1 MRGLF
6 GVLLGGNLSASGSTG
21 VPAGASAAPRPGW
34 GGVWGGAMTNSTRRV
49 TPDIALSLSTV
60 YGAVN
65 LLAKTLG
72 SLPILMYRKDREGRL
87 FEAPEHPLY
96 ELLQYQPNSWQTAFD
111 FRAMLM
117 SHLALRGNAFAEILP
132 GPRGAVDRLEPL
144 HPDRVAVDRLE
155 DGTLRY
161 AVSDDAKGVRYL
173 LQDEVF
179 HIRSPMTSA
188 NGLVG
193 VSPVTYARET
203 IGLALAAE
211 EHGARMFG
219 NGIRPSGVVQFPKGT
234 KLSDVAFER
243 LKADLKSQFGGL
255 ARVGGTPILEDGGEF
270 KAVSLS
276 ADDVQFLGTR
286 DFQIEEVCFVPGT
299 EVLTEHGPRAIE
311 SIAVGDRVLT
321 HKGRWRR
328 VNHVMSR
335 HYAGPMVTAQAK
347 GLKPVTSTAAHPF
360 LVQDMKPTRSH
371 AIVADGDPQWRPAS
385 ELFAAPR
392 LAERRRSRRPHQS
405 LLMPRLQ
412 GEGAVSSLDMAR
424 WAGPAAQA
432 DAAAVRFSG
441 NHRATPVTRFPDVGY
456 ELGWLC
462 GLFVADGSATDHQ
475 VTFYLGGH
483 EVETSRLLA
492 TRLQLVF
499 GVGCTTAATGNVART
514 VVSNAVLA
522 AFFRQ
527 FGSAASAKRLPD
539 WCMDT
544 PPLRR
549 GLLDGLVD
557 GDGGHYRN
565 DTYLRTTSHDLLWQ
579 VRLLNWA
586 EGRNATVETQAA
598 GRWEIAGRTGPS
610 LESYAVRW
618 RESPQARGCMGL
630 SDGHVQFSLD
640 EVTHSTYS
648 GTVHNLEVEEDESYT
663 TLGGVC
669 HNCRWFD
676 VPPVLLHHTTKTTSW
691 GSGVEAIMIAFVRNN
706 LKPWL
711 AAWQHAIRRDLILAP
726 GVYSARFDTEDLQ
739 RGDSAAMS
747 NFYSRLVL
755 NGILTRNEARE
766 ALGFNPLEH
775 LDEPLVPTNTTTP
788 DNMPQHVAPPA
799 LEGPPP

>member
-21 VPAGASAAPRPGW
+21 PAIAAPPRPGW

-96 ELLQYQPNSWQTAFD
+96 ELLQHQPNSWQTAFD

-161 AVSDDAKGVRYL
+161 AVTDDSKGVRYL

-286 DFQIEEVCFVPGT
+286 DFQIEEVC
-299 EVLTEHGPRAIE
+299 
-311 SIAVGDRVLT
+311 
-321 HKGRWRR
+321 
-328 VNHVMSR
+328 
-335 HYAGPMVTAQAK
+335 
-347 GLKPVTSTAAHPF
+347 
-360 LVQDMKPTRSH
+360 
-371 AIVADGDPQWRPAS
+371 
-385 ELFAAPR
+385 
-392 LAERRRSRRPHQS
+392 
-405 LLMPRLQ
+405 
-412 GEGAVSSLDMAR
+412 
-424 WAGPAAQA
+424 
-432 DAAAVRFSG
+432 
-441 NHRATPVTRFPDVGY
+441 
-456 ELGWLC
+456 
-462 GLFVADGSATDHQ
+462 
-475 VTFYLGGH
+475 
-483 EVETSRLLA
+483 
-492 TRLQLVF
+492 
-499 GVGCTTAATGNVART
+499 
-514 VVSNAVLA
+514 
-522 AFFRQ
+522 
-527 FGSAASAKRLPD
+527 
-539 WCMDT
+539 
-544 PPLRR
+544 
-549 GLLDGLVD
+549 
-557 GDGGHYRN
+557 
-565 DTYLRTTSHDLLWQ
+565 
-579 VRLLNWA
+579 
-586 EGRNATVETQAA
+586 
-598 GRWEIAGRTGPS
+598 
-610 LESYAVRW
+610 
-618 RESPQARGCMGL
+618 
-630 SDGHVQFSLD
+630 
-640 EVTHSTYS
+640 
-648 GTVHNLEVEEDESYT
+648 
-663 TLGGVC
+663 
-669 HNCRWFD
+669 RWFD
-676 VPPVLLHHTTKTTSW
+676 TPPVLLHHTSKTTSW
-691 GSGVEAIMIAFVRNN
+691 GTGVEAIMIAFVRNN

-711 AAWQHAIRRDLILAP
+711 GAWQHAMRRDLILAP
-726 GVYSARFDTEDLQ
+726 DVYSARFDTEDLQ

-799 LEGPPP
+799 LEGPLP